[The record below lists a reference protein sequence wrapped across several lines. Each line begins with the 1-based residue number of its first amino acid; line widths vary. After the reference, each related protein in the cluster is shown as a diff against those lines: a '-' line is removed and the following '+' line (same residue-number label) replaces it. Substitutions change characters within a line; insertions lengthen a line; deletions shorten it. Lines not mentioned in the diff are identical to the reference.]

1 MSKKLKRKLHNLLP
15 VTFKWWLQRL
25 QLWFKA
31 PIFSLFFSNKKINIQ
46 QTIIVISFPR
56 SGSSW
61 IGSILGAG
69 DEALYLREPVTT
81 PYLLEN
87 SGRVSVFDP
96 EITKDQHQYYAHINN
111 ALKGD
116 APKLSSI
123 YAYPNQWNK
132 NDKEK
137 TLIIKEV
144 NPLAIKLFQ
153 KTNNKII
160 YLLRHPFSIAKSYRA
175 LQWNKTDLFTS
186 KFQQSELSLI
196 QSLCPSIRNENFLFQ
211 MGYLLGWIEAKTK
224 LELSDEAIIIR
235 YEDFCKAPQDN
246 FERLFK
252 QSNLAFNEQIQNTIA
267 QSFSADS
274 KAAVGE
280 FSLQR
285 NNESVAYVKVTKEDE
300 AGYIEVMT
308 VYSRAIADHNKQY
321 NTKLTSA
328 YRANCSLI
336 KWID

>member
-1 MSKKLKRKLHNLLP
+1 MSKKLKRKIHNQLP

-31 PIFSLFFSNKKINIQ
+31 PIFSLFFSNKRINIQ

-69 DEALYLREPVTT
+69 DETLYLREPVTT
-81 PYLLEN
+81 PYLLKKR
-87 SGRVSVFDP
+87 GRVSVFDP
-96 EITKDQHQYYAHINN
+96 EITKDHNEYNAHINN
-111 ALKGD
+111 ALKGN

-132 NDKEK
+132 SDKGK
-137 TLIIKEV
+137 TLMIKEV
-144 NPLAIKLFQ
+144 NPLAIKHFQ

-160 YLLRHPFSIAKSYRA
+160 YLLRHPFSVANSYSA
-175 LQWNKTDLFTS
+175 LQWNKTDLFTR

-196 QSLCPSIRNENFLFQ
+196 QTLCPSIRNENFLFQ
-211 MGYLLGWIEAKTK
+211 MGYLLGWIEAKNK
-224 LELSDEAIIIR
+224 FELSDEAIVIR

-246 FERLFK
+246 FEQLFK
-252 QSNLAFNEQIQNTIA
+252 RSNLAYNEKIQNTIT

-274 KAAVGE
+274 K
-280 FSLQR
+280 
-285 NNESVAYVKVTKEDE
+285 T
-300 AGYIEVMT
+300 
-308 VYSRAIADHNKQY
+308 
-321 NTKLTSA
+321 
-328 YRANCSLI
+328 
-336 KWID
+336 